1 MNESVGSVI
10 VREKISKRY
19 TQVRA
24 LKKGIKHA
32 IVNFMEL
39 TDQQVIEAMSQGA
52 SNAFDLLV
60 RRYTK
65 LAYTVALRYVHSA
78 EDAEDVTQDA
88 FLNAFKNIKQFDATR
103 AFKPWLLQIVRNRA
117 LDVLKQKRPLA
128 FSAMQ
133 DEDESWL
140 DQIPDP
146 ALSPSETAEIRI
158 EAARVEKAIAG
169 LPEQYRNV
177 LSLRYIQRLTFR
189 EIGLE
194 LGEILDTVKT
204 RHRRAVALLK
214 KKLVRT

>member
-1 MNESVGSVI
+1 
-10 VREKISKRY
+10 
-19 TQVRA
+19 
-24 LKKGIKHA
+24 
-32 IVNFMEL
+32 MEL
-39 TDQQVIEAMSQGA
+39 TDQQVIDAVLRGA
-52 SNAFDLLV
+52 TNAFDLLV

-65 LAYTVALRYVHSA
+65 LAYTVALRYVHST

-88 FLNAFKNIKQFDATR
+88 FLNAFKNIKTFDTTR

-117 LDVLKQKRPLA
+117 LDVLKAKRPLA

-158 EAARVEKAIAG
+158 EAARVEKAITD

-214 KKLVRT
+214 KKLVQH